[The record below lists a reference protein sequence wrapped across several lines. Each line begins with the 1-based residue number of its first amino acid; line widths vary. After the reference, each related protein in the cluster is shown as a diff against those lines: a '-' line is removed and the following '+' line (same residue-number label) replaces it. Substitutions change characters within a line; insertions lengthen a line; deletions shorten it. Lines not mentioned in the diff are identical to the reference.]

1 MLQYLGIVMI
11 KQQGYEYLEKMVQR
25 DARFGLHGALTKKKK
40 YLRGTHMLFLLKQL
54 VPKVNYCF
62 CHCFHSYSSCMYNE
76 V

>member
-1 MLQYLGIVMI
+1 ML
-11 KQQGYEYLEKMVQR
+11 
-25 DARFGLHGALTKKKK
+25 GLAFMELSQKKK

-62 CHCFHSYSSCMYNE
+62 CHCFRSYSSCMYNE

>member
-1 MLQYLGIVMI
+1 ML
-11 KQQGYEYLEKMVQR
+11 
-25 DARFGLHGALTKKKK
+25 GLAFMELLQKKK